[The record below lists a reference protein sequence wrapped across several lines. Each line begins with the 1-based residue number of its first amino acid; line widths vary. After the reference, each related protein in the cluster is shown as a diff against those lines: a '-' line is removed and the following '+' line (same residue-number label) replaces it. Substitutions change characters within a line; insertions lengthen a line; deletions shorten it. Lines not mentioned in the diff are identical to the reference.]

1 MKPTTPRNI
10 FLILLGFLGLGA
22 ISGGVLLIISPTGE
36 MLGLPITE
44 FKNLPF
50 QNFMI
55 PGIILFTVLGI
66 IPLLLIPALIK
77 KPDSRLADRLNLFKD
92 MHWSWSYSIYVAFAL
107 IGWIQIQLIFLQSAV
122 YWLHT
127 FYIFYGLLIILIAL
141 LPQMRIAYQK
151 KM

>member
-1 MKPTTPRNI
+1 MKPTTTRNI

>member
-1 MKPTTPRNI
+1 
-10 FLILLGFLGLGA
+10 
-22 ISGGVLLIISPTGE
+22 
-36 MLGLPITE
+36 
-44 FKNLPF
+44 
-50 QNFMI
+50 MI

>member
-1 MKPTTPRNI
+1 MKPTTTRNI

-22 ISGGVLLIISPTGE
+22 ISGGVFLIISPTGE